1 MIEEYKWAREK
12 FLNELKELFPDS
24 LDLQIEVTID
34 NISLRDFSSIPLPH
48 KEEKLF
54 CGDYL
59 TASPISEDETKIDTF
74 KSELY

>member
-34 NISLRDFSSIPLPH
+34 NISLRDFTSIPLPH